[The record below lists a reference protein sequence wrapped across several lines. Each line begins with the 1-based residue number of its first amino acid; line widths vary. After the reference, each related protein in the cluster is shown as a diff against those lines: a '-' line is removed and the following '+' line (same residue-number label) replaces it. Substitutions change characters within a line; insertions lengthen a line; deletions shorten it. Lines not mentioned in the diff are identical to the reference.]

1 MRSGGALQLRGK
13 MDVDGG
19 SAWRVARAFLVWA
32 GVHSLL
38 ASRPVKDGVSRVAG
52 TRARNGLYRPF
63 YIIQSLAT
71 VGWGAWW
78 FLRLP
83 DRELYRVRAPWSW
96 PLYLGQAAAVVVLL
110 SGVRVYG
117 LLRFYGLAQL
127 RDWLA
132 GRDPGPE
139 PEAQGPPLGPDGELV
154 DAGPWRFTRH
164 PDNLPAL
171 AIFLLFPRMTVNRAA
186 LAGMT
191 ALYTVLGS
199 LHEDARLR
207 AAYGPAFE
215 RYRRAVPFLL
225 PRLRPPSGAD
235 KRSSRGSSA

>member
-1 MRSGGALQLRGK
+1 MS
-13 MDVDGG
+13 GG
-19 SAWRVARAFLVWA
+19 SAGRVVRVFLVWA

-38 ASRPVKDGVSRVAG
+38 ASKQVKNLVRRVAG
-52 TRARNGLYRPF
+52 PRARNGLYRPF
-63 YIIQSLAT
+63 YIAQSLAT
-71 VGWGAWW
+71 VGWGAVW

-96 PLYLGQAAAVVVLL
+96 LLYLGQAASVAVLL

-117 LLRFYGLAQL
+117 LLRFYGLTQL
-127 RDWLA
+127 RAWLA

-139 PEAQGPPLGPDGELV
+139 PEAQGPPPGPDGELV
-154 DAGPWRFTRH
+154 AAGPWRFTRH

-171 AIFLLFPRMTVNRAA
+171 TLFLLFPRMTVNRAA
-186 LAGMT
+186 LAAMT

-235 KRSSRGSSA
+235 EGGSRGSSA